1 MSKPRILGVVGLM
14 SALVAAP
21 AAAQPRTSRTGP
33 IVGGT
38 FGVVSI
44 DSGTHAAVS
53 GSIGYKLNSSLSFG
67 IELTGVPEMGSDVPN
82 FPVPLGSPYFARFY
96 GEAEGSATLFTTNV
110 RIDIPTT
117 STRILPFVAGGGG
130 IANIEESFV
139 FGITPLG
146 GASSSSIF
154 AELSALGLSPSLF
167 PIPFPTSYPVTSSST
182 GLALTIGGGTSIL
195 ATDHLSIDVDLRYF
209 RILSEVDRNV
219 GRFGAGVS
227 YRF

>member
-1 MSKPRILGVVGLM
+1 MSKTRIFALVGLM
-14 SALVAAP
+14 SAVVAAP

-38 FGVVSI
+38 VGVMSI
-44 DSGTHAAVS
+44 DSGTHGAIA
-53 GSIGYKLNSSLSFG
+53 GSIGYKLNASLSLG
-67 IELTGVPEMGSDVPN
+67 IELTGVPEMGSDIPD
-82 FPVPLGSPYFARFY
+82 FPVLGSPYFAPFY

-117 STRILPFVAGGGG
+117 STRILPFISGGGG

-146 GASSSSIF
+146 GASSSSIV
-154 AELSALGLSPSLF
+154 AELGALGLSPSLF
-167 PIPFPTSYPVTSSST
+167 PIPFPNSYPVTSSST
-182 GLALTIGGGTSIL
+182 GLALTIGGGTSIF
-195 ATDHLSIDVDLRYF
+195 ATDRLSVDVDLRYV
-209 RILSEVDRNV
+209 RILSEVDRNM